1 MDDERKTLGQIKKG
15 FEPINNSDYIAVTQ
29 RRRSRL
35 LGLILLIILIGYIV
49 LLISQ
54 MIGTQ
59 FKFIP
64 EIGIPILCGVF
75 TTLISYILN
84 NRLRLTQLAA
94 AIFLVSTIFI
104 VLGYIYATSDAEF
117 ISNLRGTSS
126 LLTIPVIIAG
136 VILGPSSSFVIASIS
151 IAGMITV
158 GIARSHVGFDAF
170 ENPAD
175 VMWQLSVPITVL
187 VVMGGLSWLF
197 ERNIQLMLAH
207 MVAQNR
213 HLDRVNRELS
223 KRQFLEQ
230 QLSRQVDQLTG
241 QVSGAFDDQNR
252 TTADQLE
259 AVLRVSTTIEELSQT
274 SEAISRAAAQV
285 NSTAQQALHIVSE
298 GSEMLRTGL
307 GALNRLNGQALE
319 VANAMHS
326 LAMQA
331 QQIDQILELI
341 NELSEETNLLA
352 LNAKIEAA
360 GAGEFGR
367 RFSTVANEVQRLAN
381 RSREATIQVRQVIE
395 ETQGAIERSSMVAQ
409 RNMTEAND
417 AMSGTRS
424 IEIALEGIVSMVE
437 NNAMLAGQISNS
449 IQEQRSATVQVVETM
464 RHISTI
470 SNSVAEG
477 SQDVLQNLMRLR
489 EAVTRLN
496 TLNLEKVKNS

>member
-1 MDDERKTLGQIKKG
+1 MKKG
-15 FEPINNSDYIAVTQ
+15 LEPVVNRADYLAVAQ

-35 LGLILLIILIGYIV
+35 LGLILLVILIGYIV
-49 LLISQ
+49 LFISQ
-54 MIGTQ
+54 IIGTNFVFDAGIWTPMISGIISTLLSFVLNSR
-59 FKFIP
+59 FKM
-64 EIGIPILCGVF
+64 
-75 TTLISYILN
+75 
-84 NRLRLTQLAA
+84 TQLAA
-94 AIFLVSTIFI
+94 AIVLVFTIFI
-104 VLGYIYATSDAEF
+104 VLSYIYVQPEEGF
-117 ISNLRGTSS
+117 ISDLRGTSS

-136 VILGPSSSFVIASIS
+136 VILGPTSSFVIAAIS
-151 IAGMITV
+151 IAGMIVVGLLRIRPGFVNFETV
-158 GIARSHVGFDAF
+158 P
-170 ENPAD
+170 E
-175 VMWQLSVPITVL
+175 MLWQLSVPITVL

-197 ERNIQLMLAH
+197 ERNIQFMLAH

-213 HLDRVNRELS
+213 HLDRVNKELS
-223 KRQFLEQ
+223 KKQVLEQ

-259 AVLRVSTTIEELSQT
+259 AVLRVSSTIEELSQT
-274 SEAISRAAAQV
+274 SEAISRAATQV
-285 NSTAQQALHIVSE
+285 NTTAQQALHIVSE

-307 GALNRLNGQALE
+307 GALARLNGQALE
-319 VANAMHS
+319 VANAMQS
-326 LAMQA
+326 LALQA

-395 ETQGAIERSSMVAQ
+395 ETQRAIELSSMVAHK
-409 RNMTEAND
+409 NMTEAND

-470 SNSVAEG
+470 STSVAEG
-477 SQDVLQNLMRLR
+477 SQDVLSNLQQLK

-496 TLNLEKVKNS
+496 TVNLEKARTMR